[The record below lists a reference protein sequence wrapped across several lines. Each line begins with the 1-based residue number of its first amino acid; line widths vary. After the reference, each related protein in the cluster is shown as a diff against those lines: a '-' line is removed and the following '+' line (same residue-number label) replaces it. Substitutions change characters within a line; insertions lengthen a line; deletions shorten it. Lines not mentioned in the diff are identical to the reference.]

1 MVTLGACMALHII
14 VIRFFIHQV
23 FFFFVDINI
32 DINLFVTIM
41 LDAILFKVS
50 LFVRAKLVLWF
61 GLLSCWLA
69 SICPMLLLN

>member
-1 MVTLGACMALHII
+1 MVTLGACMPLHII

-23 FFFFVDINI
+23 FFLVDINI
-32 DINLFVTIM
+32 DINLFVPIM

-50 LFVRAKLVLWF
+50 LFVRAKLVLGL

>member
-1 MVTLGACMALHII
+1 MVTLGACMPLHII

-23 FFFFVDINI
+23 FFFVDINI
-32 DINLFVTIM
+32 DINLLVPIM

-50 LFVRAKLVLWF
+50 LFVRAKLVLGL

>member
-1 MVTLGACMALHII
+1 MVTLGACMSLHII

-23 FFFFVDINI
+23 FFFVDINI
-32 DINLFVTIM
+32 DINLFVLIM

-50 LFVRAKLVLWF
+50 LFVRAKFVLGL

-69 SICPMLLLN
+69 SICPVLLLN

>member
-1 MVTLGACMALHII
+1 MTLYII

-23 FFFFVDINI
+23 FFFVDINI
-32 DINLFVTIM
+32 DINLFVPIM

-50 LFVRAKLVLWF
+50 LFVRAKLVLGL

>member
-1 MVTLGACMALHII
+1 MVTLGACMPLHII

-23 FFFFVDINI
+23 FFLVDINI
-32 DINLFVTIM
+32 DINLFVPIM

-50 LFVRAKLVLWF
+50 LFVRAKLVLGL

-69 SICPMLLLN
+69 SICPILLLN

>member
-1 MVTLGACMALHII
+1 MVTLVACMPLHII

-23 FFFFVDINI
+23 FFLVDINI
-32 DINLFVTIM
+32 DINLFVPIM

-50 LFVRAKLVLWF
+50 LFVRAKLVLGL